1 MKLKSVKR
9 IDVAC
14 LECYANKTEWSLNC
28 DKPKD
33 LALLVKIFILHHNTW
48 IKQINLLFCHVIS
61 KRTKL
66 LKSNC
71 YNKSKFFFSNV
82 CTSTLNLECHLSMME

>member
-48 IKQINLLFCHVIS
+48 IKQINPFFLSCNFQ
-61 KRTKL
+61 K
-66 LKSNC
+66 
-71 YNKSKFFFSNV
+71 NKTFKK
-82 CTSTLNLECHLSMME
+82 